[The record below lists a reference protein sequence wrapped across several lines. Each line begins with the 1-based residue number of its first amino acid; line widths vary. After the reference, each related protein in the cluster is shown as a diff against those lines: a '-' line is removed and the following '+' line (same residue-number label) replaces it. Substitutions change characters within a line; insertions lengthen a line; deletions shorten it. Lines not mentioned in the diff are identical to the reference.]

1 MKNSQISG
9 FAFIALAIAF
19 LAIGIST
26 QRVFIGIAIAFLV
39 IGIIFIVRSKGASNN
54 KQ

>member
-1 MKNSQISG
+1 MKNSRISG
-9 FAFIALAIAF
+9 FAFVALAIAF

-26 QRVFIGIAIAFLV
+26 QRAFIGIAVAFLV
-39 IGIIFIVRSKGASNN
+39 IGIIFIVRSKAASGN